1 VVACEKDGRDD
12 LLRRSA
18 GPRRGGGAVL
28 APYCS
33 ALDRLVVASEK
44 HWTTEAVRPWQ
55 RDERRETWRTSRFV
69 TM

>member
-1 VVACEKDGRDD
+1 MWWHVKRMAGRPKE
-12 LLRRSA
+12 RR
-18 GPRRGGGAVL
+18 GAVL